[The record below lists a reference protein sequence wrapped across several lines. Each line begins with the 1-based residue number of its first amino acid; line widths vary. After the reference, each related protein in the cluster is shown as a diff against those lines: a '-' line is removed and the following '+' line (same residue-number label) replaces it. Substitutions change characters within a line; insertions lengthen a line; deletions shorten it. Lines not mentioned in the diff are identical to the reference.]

1 MSEQEE
7 GVAGVG
13 LFVAAFVDERRADD
27 ALKNMKEAKKSGDF
41 FFDDAAVVRS
51 DDKGKIHI
59 TETGDMKAGT
69 GAGIGALVGGV
80 LAVISGPVGLAVGL
94 LGGAAAGGLAV
105 LKDSGFND
113 ESLKELGSAL
123 VPGSSAIVATTSKK
137 FVEEV
142 RKAAEE
148 GETLSIAK
156 NISEDIRANLEARQ
170 DVLYTMV
177 LTEAG
182 VGAAKVV
189 SSPSMLAVFGI
200 AATEEGVVAGAA
212 VATEEGVA
220 YEVAAADEEGA
231 ALEAGVITDEGGV
244 ILDASVSEA
253 DEDE

>member
-27 ALKNMKEAKKSGDF
+27 ALKGMKEAKKSGDF
-41 FFDDAAVVRS
+41 YFDDAAVVRS

-69 GAGIGALVGGV
+69 GAGIGAIVGGV
-80 LAVISGPVGLAVGL
+80 LAVISGPVGLAAGL

-105 LKDSGFND
+105 LKDSGFSN

-142 RKAAEE
+142 RKAAQQ
-148 GETLSIAK
+148 GETLSFARDL
-156 NISEDIRANLEARQ
+156 SGDIQAHLEARQ
-170 DVLYTMV
+170 DVLYTLV
-177 LTEAG
+177 LTEEG

-189 SSPSMLAVFGI
+189 SSPDMLAVFGI
-200 AATEEGVVAGAA
+200 AATDEGVVAAG
-212 VATEEGVA
+212 GVA
-220 YEVAAADEEGA
+220 
-231 ALEAGVITDEGGV
+231 TDEGAVGF
-244 ILDASVSEA
+244 AAAATAE
-253 DEDE
+253 DEDSPAPSA

>member
-1 MSEQEE
+1 MSEQEGE
-7 GVAGVG
+7 VAGVG

-27 ALKNMKEAKKSGDF
+27 ALNGMKEAKKSGDF

-94 LGGAAAGGLAV
+94 LGGAAVGGLAV
-105 LKDSGFND
+105 LKDSGFSN
-113 ESLKELGSAL
+113 EGLKELGSAL

-142 RKAAEE
+142 RKAATE
-148 GETLSIAK
+148 GQNLSFAK
-156 NISEDIRANLEARQ
+156 EISADIRANLEARQ

-177 LTEAG
+177 LTEEG

-189 SSPSMLAVFGI
+189 SSPTMLAVFGI
-200 AATEEGVVAGAA
+200 AATEDEVVAGGA
-212 VATEEGVA
+212 VVT
-220 YEVAAADEEGA
+220 DEGA
-231 ALEAGVITDEGGV
+231 AGFVV
-244 ILDASVSEA
+244 DAKVEE
-253 DEDE
+253 EDE